1 MYRNKCVQRA
11 LDCAIE
17 YADINRKLAETKG
30 NNTVIDRIMPHHM
43 RCYNALINALVEVDN
58 LLIGKIMYIDQG
70 SRAAQGINEVEG

>member
-1 MYRNKCVQRA
+1 MYRNKSVQRA

-58 LLIGKIMYIDQG
+58 LVSIRQSEIPMLA
-70 SRAAQGINEVEG
+70 RAAAGINEVEG